1 MLYVDNKFGIGQE
14 VYLVTKT
21 KERLENKCTCDVCMG
36 RGKVTYKGYD
46 VKCPKC
52 KGKGDIIL
60 DSKVVEI
67 NTVDHEPYRIV
78 SYRYTVCKD
87 GAILRYKIKQEK
99 DHFSKSIEKNV
110 TEDMIFADREEAVK
124 VCDELNMFDRYD
136 EWGKQLL
143 EQLEGSVDNG
153 R

>member
-1 MLYVDNKFGIGQE
+1 MHTIDNKFEVGQE
-14 VYLVTKT
+14 VYSLTKT

-67 NTVDHEPYRIV
+67 NTVDHEPYLIV

-87 GAILRYKIKQEK
+87 SAILRYKIKQEK
-99 DHFSKSIEKNV
+99 DHFSKSIGKNV

-124 VCDELNMFDRYD
+124 VCDELNMFDKYD

-143 EQLEGSVDNG
+143 EEMEE
-153 R
+153 